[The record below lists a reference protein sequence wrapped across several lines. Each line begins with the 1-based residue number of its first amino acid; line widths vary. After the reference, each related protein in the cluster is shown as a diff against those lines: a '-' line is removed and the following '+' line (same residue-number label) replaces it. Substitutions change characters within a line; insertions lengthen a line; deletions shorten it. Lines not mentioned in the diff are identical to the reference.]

1 MKTIGERIIFLREK
15 QKMSQKELATRLQIT
30 AASLSR
36 YENNIHEPKSDIL
49 IRLAQILDTNT
60 DFILGLDFNY
70 NAKSQQKAY
79 DTLTPDEEQMLE
91 HYRKLNFINQIRVQE
106 RIDTLLEQEAE
117 CNK

>member
-15 QKMSQKELATRLQIT
+15 QRMSQKELATRLQIT

-60 DFILGLDFNY
+60 DFILGLDSNY
-70 NAKSQQKAY
+70 NTKSQQQSFNI
-79 DTLTPDEEQMLE
+79 LTPEEEQMLE
-91 HYRKLNFINQIRVQE
+91 HYRQLNFIDQIKVQE
-106 RIDTLLEQEAE
+106 RIATLLDQETSYKE
-117 CNK
+117 